1 MDTNPQ
7 GSAKTVSEAANAFL
21 GMMEPAEA
29 QAQPE
34 VPEEQEAELLNKS
47 TKRRNQRNLRTMLK
61 RLLKKNPPP
70 PTE

>member
-21 GMMEPAEA
+21 GMMEPEEA

-34 VPEEQEAELLNKS
+34 VQE
-47 TKRRNQRNLRTMLK
+47 
-61 RLLKKNPPP
+61 
-70 PTE
+70 

>member
-21 GMMEPAEA
+21 GMMEPEEA

-34 VPEEQEAELLNKS
+34 VQEELESEAAENEEYEES
-47 TKRRNQRNLRTMLK
+47 GAI
-61 RLLKKNPPP
+61 
-70 PTE
+70 

>member
-21 GMMEPAEA
+21 GMMEPEEA

-34 VPEEQEAELLNKS
+34 VLEEQEAQAAEQEYEAQSEQSDDYAEEELLK
-47 TKRRNQRNLRTMLK
+47 RNQL
-61 RLLKKNPPP
+61 P

>member
-21 GMMEPAEA
+21 GMMEPEEA

-34 VPEEQEAELLNKS
+34 VQEELESEGCG
-47 TKRRNQRNLRTMLK
+47 KRRVRGVRAI
-61 RLLKKNPPP
+61 
-70 PTE
+70 

>member
-34 VPEEQEAELLNKS
+34 VPEEQEAEAVE
-47 TKRRNQRNLRTMLK
+47 Q
-61 RLLKKNPPP
+61 
-70 PTE
+70 EYEAGII